1 MSAYRPL
8 PVLPALAVMAE
19 AAVYGRYHAAQEFL
33 SWECQ
38 NDDGRCRI
46 RGDLKVRAVA
56 GLAAT
61 IKLSELDFPRSIGNL
76 GNSGREARAGRP
88 SPVAGCSEDIW
99 IIRVPGF

>member
-1 MSAYRPL
+1 
-8 PVLPALAVMAE
+8 MAE
-19 AAVYGRYHAAQEFL
+19 AAVYGKGTTHRPPRIFL
-33 SWECQ
+33 LGMP